1 MKSAPLLL
9 ILGGLFYF
17 SRKLPGMTGSKG
29 QGVSQ
34 CYYIIF
40 LTTWSFCSFTKYL
53 KCAYKYF
60 KRSLQFIVFFE
71 LV

>member
-29 QGVSQ
+29 QGVS
-34 CYYIIF
+34 
-40 LTTWSFCSFTKYL
+40 W
-53 KCAYKYF
+53 
-60 KRSLQFIVFFE
+60 
-71 LV
+71 